1 MSMIQTIEL
10 TKTYG
15 EKPNQVDALN
25 RVNLSINEGEFVAII
40 GSSGSGKSTLLHLI
54 GGLDF
59 PTSGDVLIRGQNLSQ
74 MKNEELTIFRRRNL
88 GFVFQSYNLMPI
100 LTVYENIVLPLKLDG
115 VKIDEDF
122 VMEVV
127 DKLKISEKL
136 AQMPSQLSGGQQQ
149 RVAIARAL
157 VARPAIILADEPTGN
172 LDSKNTIEVI
182 GFLKTLAYDFHQTIA
197 VVTHDEKVA
206 QLADRIIKIED
217 GKISL

>member
-1 MSMIQTIEL
+1 MSMIQTIGL
-10 TKTYG
+10 TKIYG
-15 EKPNQVDALN
+15 EDPHQVVALKE
-25 RVNLSINEGEFVAII
+25 VNLSINEGEFIGII

-54 GGLDF
+54 GGLDV
-59 PTSGDVLIRGQNLSQ
+59 PTSGEVLIRGKSLSQ
-74 MKNEELTIFRRRNL
+74 MKQDELTIFRRRNL

-100 LTVYENIVLPLKLDG
+100 LSVYENIVLPLKLDG
-115 VKIDEDF
+115 VKIDEEF
-122 VMEVV
+122 VLAVV
-127 DKLKISEKL
+127 EKLKISDKL

-172 LDSKNTIEVI
+172 LDSQNTIEVI

-217 GKISL
+217 GEISG